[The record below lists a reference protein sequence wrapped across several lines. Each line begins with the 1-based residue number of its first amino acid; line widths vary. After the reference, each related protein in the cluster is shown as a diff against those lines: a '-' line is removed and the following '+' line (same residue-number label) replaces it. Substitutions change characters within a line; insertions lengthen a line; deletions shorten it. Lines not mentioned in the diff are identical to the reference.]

1 MDSHIQLPNGVLKH
15 FRSNEPRASGRVYY
29 LDLNDGCIHLS
40 GSKRLG
46 TETGYYSEEIE
57 SYLNKE
63 IETPFTSLAA
73 KVRSFAEKD
82 LDTLVLDVT
91 VEETLKRYI
100 VAAMARSKLALNSLM
115 KKSVTAQFMSM
126 QANHDDLVLI
136 STLGNHGL
144 IPLLQSHKMLVLVNR
159 TDRQFVVPRNCFY
172 TVHSQGYSCIVAPI
186 SPICALELVPEKY
199 SGNVING
206 EEYRFGYIDDP
217 NIISEMN
224 KQALRYEYSFNQTFV
239 ASASRYELE
248 KLKTYLETNREY
260 LESLKA
266 SSNNS

>member
-15 FRSNEPRASGRVYY
+15 FRSNELEASGRVIY
-29 LDLNDGCIHLS
+29 LDLNDGSIHLS

-46 TETGYYSEEIE
+46 TETGYYSKEIE

-73 KVRSFAEKD
+73 KVRSFAEND
-82 LDTLVLDVT
+82 LDALVLDVT
-91 VEETLKRYI
+91 VEETFKRYI
-100 VAAMARSKLALNSLM
+100 VAAMARSKLALDSLLSSS
-115 KKSVTAQFMSM
+115 KTAQHVSM
-126 QANHDDLVLI
+126 QENHDDLVFI
-136 STLGNHGL
+136 STRSNNGI
-144 IPLLQSHKMLVLVNR
+144 IPLLETHKMLVLINK

-172 TVHSQGYSCIVAPI
+172 TIQSNGCSCIVAPI
-186 SPICALELVPEKY
+186 SPICALELVPENFT
-199 SGNVING
+199 GNSIDG
-206 EEYRFGYIDDP
+206 EECRLGYIDDP

-239 ASASRYELE
+239 ASASHFELE
-248 KLKTYLETNREY
+248 ELKTYLESNREY

-266 SSNNS
+266 PPE